1 MRYNRIAMSRWEAY
15 LRQEV
20 IGAVVRRVPWLIYAA
35 AWLWRR
41 LLVRTTFIA
50 VSGSL
55 GKTTTK
61 ELLAEMLASHAP
73 TYRTWRNQNSRSA
86 VALNILRVRPWHRY
100 AVLEVEAG
108 SPGAMDRPAA
118 VVAPDLTV
126 MICIAGTHTTVYEDL
141 DAHAREKVKIVRAT
155 RKSGVVILNA
165 DDPRVAAMES
175 AFPGRVR
182 RFRVGPMTGESPA
195 QAATE
200 DVITGTIVRSAWPDR
215 LSLKVQGGALPLE
228 GTTLVTQLVGAH
240 WAHAALGAMAAALAV
255 GAPLD
260 AALAAARKTP
270 PFPGRLCPVQSPSGA
285 IFLRDD
291 YNASA
296 TVLDASLAVLRDAK
310 AKRRILVL
318 TDFSDFGA
326 NRRQRLK
333 FLAARLAES
342 AEAFVLVGRDADYG
356 ARRAAEAGLDA
367 ALVHPF
373 ATLEEASRFLKDW
386 TQPGD
391 LVLVK
396 GRTTDHAA
404 RLVLAQFADVACWKE
419 YCPKRMLCDIC
430 WEVGPA
436 QPALLRIRAL
446 SPAAVAET
454 TP

>member
-20 IGAVVRRVPWLIYAA
+20 IGAVVRRIPWLIYAA

-61 ELLAEMLASHAP
+61 ELLAEMLAGYAP

-86 VALNILRVRPWHRY
+86 VALNILRVRPWHRF

-108 SPGAMDRPAA
+108 SPGAMDRPAS

-155 RKSGVVILNA
+155 RRSGLVILNA

-175 AFPGRVR
+175 AFPGKVFL
-182 RFRVGPMTGESPA
+182 FRVGPTPGGSTT
-195 QAATE
+195 QAATD
-200 DVITGTIVRSAWPDR
+200 DVITGTILTSAWPDR
-215 LSLKVQGGALPLE
+215 LSLQVHGGALPLE
-228 GTTLVTQLVGAH
+228 GATLATQLVGAH
-240 WAHAALGAMAAALAV
+240 WAHAALGALAAAMAV
-255 GAPLD
+255 GAPLEVV
-260 AALAAARKTP
+260 LAAARTTP
-270 PFPGRLCPVQSPSGA
+270 PFPGRLYPVQSPAGA

-333 FLAARLAES
+333 YLASCLKES
-342 AEAFVLVGRDADYG
+342 AEAFVLVGRDAEYG

-373 ATLEEASRFLKDW
+373 STLEQASRFLKEW

-430 WEVGPA
+430 WELGPA
-436 QPALLRIRAL
+436 QPALLRIKAL
-446 SPAAVAET
+446 RPAEN